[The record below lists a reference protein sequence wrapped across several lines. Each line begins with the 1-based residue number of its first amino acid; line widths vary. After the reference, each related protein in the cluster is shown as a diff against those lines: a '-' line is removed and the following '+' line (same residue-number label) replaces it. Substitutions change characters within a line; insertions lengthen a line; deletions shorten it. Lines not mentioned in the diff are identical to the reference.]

1 MADEPEGASLEVD
14 ERREGS
20 AQWGGESKDFVG
32 ATATFNYIII
42 IIIGSGC
49 GGICMWHKSDW
60 E

>member
-1 MADEPEGASLEVD
+1 MADEPEGASQEA
-14 ERREGS
+14 GGG
-20 AQWGGESKDFVG
+20 AGWGGESKDFVG